1 MPVRPKILLIATH
14 ADKIR
19 CPKNSRG
26 EHIPTDNIKTVY
38 NRAKEMFGSDVDFVD
53 RIFIMDAHVASS
65 HDMKA
70 VKHQLCEMKAQ
81 ISKVSLH

>member
-1 MPVRPKILLIATH
+1 
-14 ADKIR
+14 
-19 CPKNSRG
+19 
-26 EHIPTDNIKTVY
+26 
-38 NRAKEMFGSDVDFVD
+38 MFGSDVDFVD

-81 ISKVSLH
+81 ISKVSLHWNISEHCHEAVVNLNTILYSQIQLYAYLKCQREISDNLGYS